1 MSKILSHEQLRPFM
15 FGCLFTSG
23 VIVIAHFIGTQS
35 GYMECAADAIE
46 VIQSVKPTP
55 SMTTK
60 S

>member
-1 MSKILSHEQLRPFM
+1 MSKLLSPEQLRPFM

-23 VIVIAHFIGTQS
+23 VIVIAHYIGTQA

-46 VIQSVKPTP
+46 VIQSVKPV
-55 SMTTK
+55 SAIAVK